1 MSTYLKHSYK
11 ISGFTLVEMLVV
23 LVILSLTTS
32 LLVEGLGTTW
42 RNFDKLNGQQLFVN
56 RGLLPKKWFIDSFK
70 GAQLYHPFKSVF
82 TGSSNH
88 ISFITI
94 SPPGTI
100 KATPTKI
107 EWTIEDQDD
116 SIQSLYYSVDNGN
129 KVKVANLNGQ
139 FSFIYLTG
147 KRWEDSFSSDKAL
160 LPNAIKILN
169 GDEQWLLSTPG
180 RDVEPVIP
188 TGIAIYGTHDI

>member
-42 RNFDKLNGQQLFVN
+42 RNFDKLNSQQLFVN